1 MARLF
6 ERDAP
11 GVSRICKRS
20 TKVAGVTV
28 SDWPAS
34 AETVIVCFSEG
45 RRSSRCRIGV
55 VAESTV
61 MVCSSV
67 TKVASETETVYSPSG
82 TASKWNSPSEF
93 VCALCVNSEL
103 RALRITVMPGT
114 GRCCGSCTMPRTLP
128 KIVAA
133 APAVANRK
141 TGRTLIRRIFLL
153 QRPNGLVRGQNARGA
168 SESTKWQD
176 GPPLRRLGQRFGEEE
191 REVRSK
197 RRYFVIQ
204 EEEQALR
211 RPSWP

>member
-11 GVSRICKRS
+11 GVSCICKRS
-20 TKVAGVTV
+20 TKVEGVTV

-61 MVCSSV
+61 IVCSSV

-82 TASKWNSPSEF
+82 TASKWNSPPEF

-128 KIVAA
+128 KSVPA
-133 APAVANRK
+133 APAVANRR
-141 TGRTLIRRIFLL
+141 TGRTLIRRICS
-153 QRPNGLVRGQNARGA
+153 PNGLVRGQNARGA
-168 SESTKWQD
+168 SESTKSQD
-176 GPPLRRLGQRFGEEE
+176 GPPLRRLAQRFGEEE
-191 REVRSK
+191 REVQSK

-211 RPSWP
+211 RPSWR